1 MNNNHGQVR
10 IVEAFLAVLVIFSS
24 FAVSVNFTMPQTSSL
39 HDNLSDVGVRALQG
53 LDYNGGLGRMI
64 EDGNYTGL
72 RETLS
77 LFLPAAFS
85 FNLTVYDAQLRQV
98 NTEVIS
104 NGGFGSQQ
112 VAFAEYVCASSGPA
126 FHVYVIHLWLARSN

>member
-1 MNNNHGQVR
+1 MNDNHGQVR

-24 FAVSVNFTMPQTSSL
+24 FAVSVNFTVPQTSSL

-53 LDYNGGLGRMI
+53 LDHNGDLGRMI
-64 EDGNYTGL
+64 DNGNYTGL
-72 RETLS
+72 RETLN
-77 LFLPAAFS
+77 LLLPAVVS
-85 FNLTVYDAQLRQV
+85 FNLTIYDVQMKQV

-112 VAFAEYVCASSGPA
+112 VAFAEYVCASSGPT
-126 FHVYVIHLWLARSN
+126 FHVYIIHLWLARSD